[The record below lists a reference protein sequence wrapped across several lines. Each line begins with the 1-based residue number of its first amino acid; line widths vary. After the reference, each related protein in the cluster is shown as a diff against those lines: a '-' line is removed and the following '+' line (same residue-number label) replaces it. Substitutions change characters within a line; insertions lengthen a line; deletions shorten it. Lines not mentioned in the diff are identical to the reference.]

1 MEKKTSRKTES
12 SENETDEAD
21 QSSDPT
27 REAVNNQSKG
37 TNSPISN
44 VGDVNRSE
52 SAKVSVVG
60 RQSSE
65 KTGGSYSSSGKY
77 VNYERHSD
85 PRALSARYGMNV
97 RETEAAKIQRF
108 ERVFGRDQVS
118 RWADEGMTVDTM
130 AKPRDMQAFRK
141 RQEERPDEVPTD
153 IERRN
158 EASMQRN
165 ANGGRDDG
173 PAGETGVPDVVRNV
187 VSSPGRSM
195 DETVQRE
202 MESKMGGNFSDV
214 QLHTGP
220 KAAAAADS
228 INARAFTV
236 GNHIAFN
243 KGEYQPKSTDG
254 KKTLAHELT
263 HVRQQTDGAVS
274 LLPQVDA
281 DRPSTAITARGSVH
295 IQPKL
300 KLSSPDD
307 PAEKEAEWVAKQVV
321 EMDIPPETEE
331 DEHETQQSPELD
343 TGFADAAAR
352 SSTDRELHPTAEKTV
367 QKGVRGSGRPLAAE
381 TRERFES
388 KMGADFSDV
397 RVHTDPVADFAARS
411 INAEAFT
418 IGSNIAFT
426 KGSYNPD
433 SLTGG
438 ELLAQELTHVLQQS
452 DDVSRSDQPVRR
464 QSTGG
469 ADSED
474 RQPLKRKVEIKVDP
488 KPKKVINIRT
498 KPKSGSI
505 PSEITNDFI
514 ISKKLRE
521 GDPTM
526 NTALFAAAGDF
537 AYEKLK
543 DDLWGMIPYGPAQNI
558 KSALKEAFGG
568 DGGKSDIEK
577 FNETV
582 LEIYV
587 DKHSL
592 YDSVEDIKEHYRR
605 LREVQKGDQKTVT
618 EEKPEPEQPVYFKF
632 DSTEFNEDLTSDR
645 NWQHIVSQ
653 VNAYINNITIHGE
666 GTPTI
671 KINGYASPVGQESY
685 NDKLAEQRAK
695 TIKEKLDTDLQNRS
709 EYKIKAIGKG
719 EAK

>member
-388 KMGADFSDV
+388 KMDADFSDV

-433 SLTGG
+433 SPTGG
-438 ELLAQELTHVLQQS
+438 ELLAHELTHVLQQS

-558 KSALKEAFGG
+558 KSTLKEAFGG

>member
-433 SLTGG
+433 SPTGG
-438 ELLAQELTHVLQQS
+438 ELLAHELTHVLQQS

-558 KSALKEAFGG
+558 KSTLKEAFGG

>member
-1 MEKKTSRKTES
+1 
-12 SENETDEAD
+12 
-21 QSSDPT
+21 
-27 REAVNNQSKG
+27 
-37 TNSPISN
+37 
-44 VGDVNRSE
+44 
-52 SAKVSVVG
+52 
-60 RQSSE
+60 
-65 KTGGSYSSSGKY
+65 
-77 VNYERHSD
+77 
-85 PRALSARYGMNV
+85 
-97 RETEAAKIQRF
+97 
-108 ERVFGRDQVS
+108 
-118 RWADEGMTVDTM
+118 
-130 AKPRDMQAFRK
+130 
-141 RQEERPDEVPTD
+141 
-153 IERRN
+153 
-158 EASMQRN
+158 
-165 ANGGRDDG
+165 
-173 PAGETGVPDVVRNV
+173 
-187 VSSPGRSM
+187 M

-433 SLTGG
+433 SPTGG
-438 ELLAQELTHVLQQS
+438 ELLAHELTHVLQQS

-464 QSTGG
+464 QSAGG

-632 DSTEFNEDLTSDR
+632 DSTEFNENLTSDR
-645 NWQHIVSQ
+645 NWQYIVSQ